1 MDFENELISGVLIK
15 RYKRF
20 FADIKLENKIVTAH
34 CPNPG
39 SMFKL
44 LKKGNPVWITKSKNE
59 KRKLKYTLQIIQV
72 GDAKFCINTHIT
84 NKIVHESLEKKLIE
98 NLTEYN
104 FIKPEKKFG
113 SNTRFDFLLTSTK
126 NNKKAFVEVKSV
138 TLSRKK
144 GYAEFPDAVTSRG
157 KKHLEN
163 LILANK
169 QGYESY
175 IIYLIQIEN
184 CESFGIASDIDP
196 EYSKI
201 FKNALKKNV
210 KALCYDC
217 KFSNKGIEINNKI
230 KILLNDRR
238 NS

>member
-1 MDFENELISGVLIK
+1 MDFENELIPGVLIK

-20 FADIKLENKIVTAH
+20 FADIKLENKIITAH

-44 LKKGNPVWITKSKNE
+44 LEKGNRVWITESNNKN
-59 KRKLKYTLQIIQV
+59 RKLKYTLQIIEV
-72 GDAKFCINTHIT
+72 GNTKFCINTHIT
-84 NKIVHESLEKKLIE
+84 NKIVHESLEEKLVE
-98 NLTEYN
+98 NLNGYN
-104 FIKPEKKFG
+104 FIRPEKKFG
-113 SNTRFDFLLTSTK
+113 TNTRFDFLLNDTK
-126 NNKKAFVEVKSV
+126 NDKKAFLEVKSV

-144 GYAEFPDAVTSRG
+144 GHAEFPDSVTSRG

-175 IIYLIQIEN
+175 LMFLIQIEN
-184 CESFGIASDIDP
+184 CKSFGIASDIDP

-201 FKNALKKNV
+201 FKDALKKNIKV
-210 KALCYDC
+210 LCYDC
-217 KFSNKGIEINNKI
+217 KFSNKGIKINNKI
-230 KILLNDRR
+230 KILLNDR
-238 NS
+238 